1 MGGPGRPYCLGQ
13 VCEGHLL
20 RSWSW
25 GTAPAPTHTASD
37 PRGLYRW
44 TGTQPSASTQVANRV
59 HAPGTGLVTLDRL
72 IQPSATQE
80 RSVLGHEP
88 WDSQGSRR
96 LTIWWQMDR
105 PQ

>member
-25 GTAPAPTHTASD
+25 GTAPAPTQSLR
-37 PRGLYRW
+37 P
-44 TGTQPSASTQVANRV
+44 Q
-59 HAPGTGLVTLDRL
+59 GLVQVDWDPALC
-72 IQPSATQE
+72 QHPGGKS
-80 RSVLGHEP
+80 SPCP
-88 WDSQGSRR
+88 WDGPGDLGQADPAQRYSGALSLGPRTLGLTGQQE
-96 LTIWWQMDR
+96 TIWWQMDR